1 MKTKRMQ
8 IKTKALK
15 LNLIN
20 KMMKIL
26 NKKNLKTNVFFQ
38 NIT

>member
-1 MKTKRMQ
+1 MQ